1 MQQPINLEQLKETK
15 AGLIRAFPN
24 QYSSNASINAQLG
37 HIGFYR
43 LPVNY
48 LSDYAERVEKIT
60 AEDVQRAIRKHL
72 QPDRLTLV
80 IVSEHLDKAALEKML
95 QDNLLTP
102 ISLTPTLRN
111 MKTTPIDKITLAPMQ
126 EVVEPDLVPSD
137 VPALIL
143 DNAHNESDVD

>member
-1 MQQPINLEQLKETK
+1 ML
-15 AGLIRAFPN
+15 FPN

-43 LPVNY
+43 LPANY

-60 AEDVQRAIRKHL
+60 AENVQRAIRKHL
-72 QPDRLTLV
+72 HPDRLTLV
-80 IVSEHLDKAALEKML
+80 ILSEHLDKAALEKML
-95 QDNLLTP
+95 QNNLLAPT
-102 ISLTPTLRN
+102 SLTPTPHTIN
-111 MKTTPIDKITLAPMQ
+111 TTPTENITLAPMQ